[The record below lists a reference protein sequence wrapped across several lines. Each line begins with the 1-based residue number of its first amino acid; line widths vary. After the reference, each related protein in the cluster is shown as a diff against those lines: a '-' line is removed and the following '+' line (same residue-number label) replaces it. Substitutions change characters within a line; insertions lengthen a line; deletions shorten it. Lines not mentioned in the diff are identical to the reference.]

1 MRPSHLLVLA
11 LAIAGCSAPISVVP
25 GSATTPRAS
34 GHLVI
39 VGGGGTPDA
48 VVARTIA
55 LAGGPG
61 ARAVVLPQASSRPEA
76 GAESETFWKEKG
88 LAHVASVDLSDPDAA
103 RKAIESADLIW
114 FPGGDQSRLL
124 EAIEKAG
131 VAGAIRAR
139 YAAGAVVGG
148 TSAGAAVMS
157 PTMIVGG
164 ETADL
169 TVVRAGSVAIVD
181 GLGLF
186 PGTVVDQHFLK
197 RQRFNRLLS
206 TVLEHPDLVGIGID
220 EKTAIVVTGTGFEVL
235 GESGVLVLDARGTAK
250 LESGA
255 PGRPAE
261 GTVRLS
267 LLREGMKYDIAIAH
281 ER

>member
-1 MRPSHLLVLA
+1 MRASHLLVLA
-11 LAIAGCSAPISVVP
+11 LASCTAPSP
-25 GSATTPRAS
+25 AQPPRAS
-34 GHLVI
+34 GALVI

-48 VVARTIA
+48 VVARMIA

-61 ARAVVLPQASSRPEA
+61 ARTIVLPQASSRPEA
-76 GAESETFWKEKG
+76 GSESETFWKGKG
-88 LAHVASVDLSDPDAA
+88 LEHVASVDLADPVAA

-114 FPGGDQSRLL
+114 FPGGDQSRLMD
-124 EAIEKAG
+124 AIEKAG
-131 VAGAIRAR
+131 VADAIRAR
-139 YAAGAVVGG
+139 HAAGAVVGG

-157 PTMIVGG
+157 PSMIVGG

-169 TVVRAGSVAIVD
+169 TVVRAGSVELAQ

-206 TVLEHPDLVGIGID
+206 TVLEHPDVVGIGID
-220 EKTAIVVTGTGFEVL
+220 EKTAIIVSGTGFDVL

-250 LESGA
+250 SETG
-255 PGRPAE
+255 PAA
-261 GTVRLS
+261 GTARLT
-267 LLREGMKYDIAIAH
+267 LLRGGMRYDLGSTL